1 MARAS
6 GLRARGE
13 SSAEIAR
20 QGEIEERL
28 SPVTRAIEA
37 ELRAIPLGKVST
49 YGAVARVAG
58 LPNGARQVVRVL
70 HARAAVAGLPW
81 HRVLAKGRAEGT
93 ARIAL
98 SGAGFDEQRALLI
111 AEGVE
116 VAEDGTVDLGRYGNS
131 R

>member
-1 MARAS
+1 MARGS
-6 GLRARGE
+6 DLRARGE
-13 SSAEIAR
+13 SSAENAR
-20 QGEIEERL
+20 QGEIEGRL

-37 ELRAIPLGKVST
+37 ELRAIPFGKVST
-49 YGAVARVAG
+49 YSALARAAG
-58 LPNGARQVVRVL
+58 LANGARQVVRVL

-81 HRVLAKGRAEGT
+81 HRVLAKGRGEGM

-98 SGAGFDEQRALLI
+98 SGAGFDEQRALLL

-116 VAEDGTVDLGRYGNS
+116 VAEDGTVDLERYGNF